1 MSEQEALPSVES
13 TSDAPASA
21 TGALTGLRD
30 ALSSLTLPYALP
42 GTAAARSRADL
53 VRDQL
58 GDYVLPRLASLDAP
72 LLAVVGGS
80 TGAGKSTLV
89 SSLVRRH
96 VTASSAIR
104 PTTRRPLLLHAP
116 GDGPWFEGD
125 RVLGSLARVRV
136 AEDAAPTPPTSSTPR
151 ELEVRTC
158 SPLPGGLALLDAP
171 DVDSVVEENRDLA
184 ATLLAAADLWVFV
197 TTAARYADA
206 VPWALLRQAAERD
219 VVIAVVL
226 DRVPEGTG
234 TDVENDLRRRLSDA
248 GLADAPV
255 FSVPETRLD
264 AEGLLPDGVVAP
276 LRAWLTGLAED
287 AAARA
292 AVARRT
298 LAGALGAALAETT
311 ALAGELD
318 AQSTE
323 YDDLAGAAAAAHAE
337 ALARVKEATE
347 DGSML
352 RGEVLARWQE
362 LVGTGELLR
371 GLESQVGRLRDR
383 LGAALRGRPAPAA
396 KVEEAIESSLA
407 SLVVAEAQRAAL
419 ETERAWRRAGTAP
432 YQLTAALSSLPSDAE
447 LAQRAAALVRDWQ
460 GDVLEMVRAEGG
472 DKRLTA
478 RVLSLGVNGVGVA
491 LMIIV
496 FAHTGGLSGGEVG
509 IAGGTAVIAQR
520 LLEAVFGD
528 QAMRTMAQRAHDD
541 LVARVKS
548 LLDADELAFT
558 AALAQPEPTGAELR
572 RDVERARSAVGALL
586 DGRSAQ

>member
-1 MSEQEALPSVES
+1 MTEQGA
-13 TSDAPASA
+13 APTGGGAPGTPGSA

-30 ALSSLTLPYALP
+30 ALAGLALPYALP
-42 GTAAARSRADL
+42 GTATARSRADL

-58 GDYVLPRLASLDAP
+58 GDYVLPRLASLEAP

-136 AEDAAPTPPTSSTPR
+136 AEDAAPTPPTASTPR

-158 SPLPGGLALLDAP
+158 SALPEGLALLDAP

-184 ATLLAAADLWVFV
+184 ATLLAGADLWVFV

-226 DRVPEGTG
+226 DRVPEGAG

-276 LRAWLTGLAED
+276 LRTWLTGLAED

-318 AQSTE
+318 AQTTE
-323 YDDLAGAAAAAHAE
+323 HDDLAGAASAAHAE
-337 ALARVKEATE
+337 ALARVQEATE

-432 YQLTAALSSLPSDAE
+432 YQLTAALAALPSDAE

-541 LVARVKS
+541 LIDRARA
-548 LLDADELAFT
+548 LLDADRAAFT
-558 AALAQPEPTGAELR
+558 GALAQPEPTGDELR
-572 RDVERARSAVGALL
+572 RDVERARTAVGALL
-586 DGRSAQ
+586 DGRSAR